1 VYRRQ
6 YHAER
11 DLTGLVDR
19 DAVQAQAAG
28 EGAGPADGG
37 GVTEGGFEVG
47 LAEGGQ
53 PVDVDRI
60 GTDDPGTPGH
70 GPGVHV
76 PGGVR
81 RPLGVAA
88 SGGQQGGGEPSGP
101 GQRVIAVGVAQ
112 REPLVDQLLGL
123 ARQ

>member
-1 VYRRQ
+1 MYRRQ

-28 EGAGPADGG
+28 EGAGLADGG

-60 GTDDPGTPGH
+60 GTDDPGTPGM
-70 GPGVHV
+70 GQASMSRVV
-76 PGGVR
+76 S
-81 RPLGVAA
+81 VAIWA
-88 SGGQQGGGEPSGP
+88 SPRAADSRAAVSLP
-101 GQRVIAVGVAQ
+101 GQAG
-112 REPLVDQLLGL
+112 G
-123 ARQ
+123 